1 MERKT
6 KSERTGQNLYIREH
20 GQKTFV
26 MISRFWLLRG
36 WGRGRGGGRVNPLK
50 KKICDKN
57 LFYI

>member
-36 WGRGRGGGRVNPLK
+36 WGRGRGGGVSKSVK
-50 KKICDKN
+50 KEN
-57 LFYI
+57 L